1 MTEKKQMKDRVFID
15 TNIILY
21 AYSSDNENKRNISQ
35 NILES
40 HGNNIY
46 ISKQVVNEITNI
58 LFKKF
63 NLSIEKI
70 ENTILELDNEFE
82 IFDFDIA
89 TQIKAIKLK
98 EKYKFQFYDAL
109 IVATALENRC
119 DILYSEDMHDGLVV
133 HNTLKIINPFR
144 ETNQR

>member
-1 MTEKKQMKDRVFID
+1 MRDRIFID
-15 TNIILY
+15 TNILLY
-21 AYSSDNENKRNISQ
+21 AYSSDNKSKRDISQ
-35 NILES
+35 KILES
-40 HGNNIY
+40 YGENIY

-70 ENTILELDNEFE
+70 ENVILELDNEFE
-82 IFDFDIA
+82 IFDFDIT

-98 EKYKFQFYDAL
+98 QKYKFGFYDAL

-119 DILYSEDMHDGLVV
+119 NILYSEDMHDGLVV
-133 HNTLKIINPFR
+133 YDTLTIANPFKS
-144 ETNQR
+144 